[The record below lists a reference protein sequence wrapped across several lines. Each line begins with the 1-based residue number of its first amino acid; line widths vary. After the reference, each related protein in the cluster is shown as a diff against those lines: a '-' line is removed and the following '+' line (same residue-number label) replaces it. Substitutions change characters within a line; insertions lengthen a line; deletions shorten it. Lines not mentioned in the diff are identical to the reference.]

1 MRSCLRSSTAEHI
14 EDNLESRACTASHP
28 LPSRKPFNLVVLQ
41 PTKNGWIYWR
51 TKVFAASTGSYR
63 VSGLFLNNMN
73 DHLYFL
79 SLRLR
84 ELLLCPMGVSEL
96 ARRRWAKSLS
106 RFTYLWY
113 FLISWALS
121 YSGLCQIMLP
131 NASKKKKTMEKSY
144 IQHDDRLVSPAKN

>member
-1 MRSCLRSSTAEHI
+1 MRSCLRSSTAEYT
-14 EDNLESRACTASHP
+14 EVNLESRACTASHP

-41 PTKNGWIYWR
+41 PTKNGWIYWW

-63 VSGLFLNNMN
+63 VNGLFLNNMN

-79 SLRLR
+79 SLR

-96 ARRRWAKSLS
+96 ARRRWAKSLKI
-106 RFTYLWY
+106 YLLMIFSDQLGT
-113 FLISWALS
+113 FLFR
-121 YSGLCQIMLP
+121 IMPDYVAKCL
-131 NASKKKKTMEKSY
+131 KKKKNNGKSY

>member
-84 ELLLCPMGVSEL
+84 ELLPYPMGVSQL
-96 ARRRWAKSLS
+96 ARRRWAKRWSLS
-106 RFTYLWY
+106 RFTYYDIFGSVGHFPIQDYAAKCL
-113 FLISWALS
+113 
-121 YSGLCQIMLP
+121 
-131 NASKKKKTMEKSY
+131 KKTMENHTFSMT
-144 IQHDDRLVSPAKN
+144 IV